1 MLILINLGVYLFLFV
16 YFIYFGGEWWREVG
30 QITRSHWESDS
41 ANQLGLEIVA
51 SFSPMF
57 RRKKMPM
64 NWIQRSLYLSWSSL
78 CEYFCILKENRYHKN
93 KVFVQVLLCVTWSAL
108 TFPTSSLSPDLV
120 IYEEVFIYDALS
132 LCSWAQ
138 IYQLVELHL
147 NCCLILFPVFWSIYK
162 KKWEQKAIK

>member
-1 MLILINLGVYLFLFV
+1 MMMCSFKSQKLGYAYCFVLIHSLSLYALLLFKFLLL
-16 YFIYFGGEWWREVG
+16 YFIYFRGEWWREVG

-120 IYEEVFIYDALS
+120 IYEKAL
-132 LCSWAQ
+132 LTLWDKG
-138 IYQLVELHL
+138 EL
-147 NCCLILFPVFWSIYK
+147 
-162 KKWEQKAIK
+162 

>member
-1 MLILINLGVYLFLFV
+1 MMCSFRSQKLGYAYCFVLIHSLSLYALLLFLFLFV

-78 CEYFCILKENRYHKN
+78 CEYFYILKENHYHKN
-93 KVFVQVLLCVTWSAL
+93 TSFYSGPFVCDVKCSYFSHFIMLPRFGYIWKSFVD
-108 TFPTSSLSPDLV
+108 SLR
-120 IYEEVFIYDALS
+120 
-132 LCSWAQ
+132 
-138 IYQLVELHL
+138 
-147 NCCLILFPVFWSIYK
+147 
-162 KKWEQKAIK
+162 